1 MMQLNIILN
10 THQIRLNSECYNLD
24 ENKFNFKEGLVLGM
38 VMTDKAQQF
47 YWIQHLTVFIA
58 TFK

>member
-47 YWIQHLTVFIA
+47 Y
-58 TFK
+58 